1 MTLETTKPSTFST
14 PLIDARDLRDA
25 LGSFATGVTIVTAIM
40 PSGEPMG
47 FTANSFTSVSL
58 DPPLILVC
66 IAKSAAGYAAY
77 TSADAFCVNILSE
90 DQHDLSGTFARRGAD
105 KFVGVSWR
113 QNQTGSPIIDG
124 GVGHFDCSMH
134 QVVDAGDHAI
144 LIGRVV
150 GFDANDK
157 APLCYH
163 RGKYA
168 ALEPANPK
176 PANFVAAR
184 TSEVPHL
191 KQKLIQPMGDQS

>member
-14 PLIDARDLRDA
+14 ELFDTRDLRNA
-25 LGSFATGVTIVTAIM
+25 LGTFATGVTIVTTMM
-40 PSGEPMG
+40 PTGEPIG

-90 DQHDLSGTFARRGAD
+90 DQRDLSGTFAQRGTD
-105 KFVGVSWR
+105 KFIGVGWR
-113 QNQTGSPIIDG
+113 QGQTGSPILDG
-124 GVGHFDCSMH
+124 GVGHFDCDMH
-134 QVVDAGDHAI
+134 QLVDAGDHAI

-150 GFDANDK
+150 GYDANDD

-168 ALEPANPK
+168 GLEPVAPK
-176 PANFVAAR
+176 PVNYLAAR
-184 TSEVPHL
+184 TSDVPHL
-191 KQKLIQPMGDQS
+191 KQNLIQPMGEQS